1 MYCNSANMLRQAA
14 NAIDPK
20 KDRFGY
26 AFSLEELARHIDQVR
41 KGAVSLDEFATFY
54 MIRPEPHPTEG
65 AAS

>member
-1 MYCNSANMLRQAA
+1 MRCNSANMLRQAS

-41 KGAVSLDEFATFY
+41 EGTVSLDEFTAFY
-54 MIRPEPHPTEG
+54 MIRPEGEVK
-65 AAS
+65 

>member
-41 KGAVSLDEFATFY
+41 EGTVSLDEFTAFY
-54 MIRPEPHPTEG
+54 MIRPDSTE
-65 AAS
+65 SQQS